1 MNLKFFNICMK
12 EAEKSIKY
20 GDVPVGA
27 VLVMNNKIISK
38 DHNRREK
45 EYKTINHAE
54 LLTILKANKK
64 LKKYY
69 LYDCDL
75 YVTLKPCEM
84 CQKVINNS
92 RIKNVFYLLDKPE
105 SKKEYNKTEY
115 KVIHNEMTDIYKKKL
130 QEFFNNI
137 R

>member
-1 MNLKFFNICMK
+1 MNSKFFEICIK
-12 EAEKSIKY
+12 EANKSLKY

-27 VLVMNNKIISK
+27 VLVINNKIISK
-38 DHNRREK
+38 AHNTREK
-45 EYKTINHAE
+45 KFMTINHAE

-69 LYDCDL
+69 LYDSDL

-84 CQKVINNS
+84 CQKVINNA
-92 RIKNVFYLLDKPE
+92 RIKNVYYLLDKPE
-105 SKKEYNKTEY
+105 TKKEYNKTEY
-115 KVIHNEMTDIYKKKL
+115 KVIHNELSENYKKKL
-130 QEFFNNI
+130 QRFFNNI